1 MNELISFSFLF
12 TLCMFSGFCVVCI
25 NVTSFIMYLWRG
37 MEMENFGTLLK
48 TLYWKVCLKKIGKL
62 RRKKNN
68 EAWKSPVCWLIGFN
82 VVLSVAFVF
91 SFWKHR
97 FCPSLT
103 KGTAFESKQRK
114 GANAKFALPQR
125 RHPLSIWKRLS

>member
-1 MNELISFSFLF
+1 MNELISCHFSFLI
-12 TLCMFSGFCVVCI
+12 TLCMFFGFCVVCI
-25 NVTSFIMYLWRG
+25 NVASFIMYLWRG
-37 MEMENFGTLLK
+37 MEMENVGTLLK
-48 TLYWKVCLKKIGKL
+48 TLYWKVCLKKIGKW

-82 VVLSVAFVF
+82 VFVSVAFVF
-91 SFWKHR
+91 SFWKHS

-103 KGTAFESKQRK
+103 KGK

-125 RHPLSIWKRLS
+125 HLLSIWKRDFDRCIS